1 MNNQKPKVNY
11 PSQLAFLLGFMG
23 VSMVLSAFL
32 IPLIGGM
39 LMHVSFQQALVK
51 INLPENANIA
61 RLLNTLASLFVF
73 FFPALALARILSKR
87 PFSQLGFRSGISP
100 RQILLLLGLSVASI
114 MLSGALGELNEWIPL
129 PAKWY
134 AKAKEMEE
142 AYKASM
148 LSMATMR
155 SLSDYL
161 LSLIVLAAAPAIFEE
176 VLFRSGFQQVFVGW
190 TQKKWMGILITS
202 VLFSAFHFS
211 YFGFLPRLALGMVL
225 GLIFYYSKNIWLS
238 ILLHFLNNA
247 IVVTQLYIAGKQ
259 GRSITKTMDE
269 SIPVWWGLLSVCV
282 LVVLFRLFKKESIR
296 LENPKEQFLHSTQEN
311 NKA

>member
-23 VSMVLSAFL
+23 FSMVLSAFL
-32 IPLIGGM
+32 IPFLGGM

-73 FFPALALARILSKR
+73 FFPALALARIISKR
-87 PFSQLGFRSGISP
+87 PFTQLGFRTGISP
-100 RQILLLLGLSVASI
+100 KQILLLLGLSVASI

-142 AYKASM
+142 VYKASM
-148 LSMATMR
+148 LSMATMK
-155 SLSDYL
+155 SFTDYL
-161 LSLIVLAAAPAIFEE
+161 LSLIVLAAAPALFEE

-190 TQKKWMGILITS
+190 TQNKWMGILITS

-211 YFGFLPRLALGMVL
+211 YFGFLPRLALGLVL

-247 IVVTQLYIAGKQ
+247 LVVTQLYIAGKQ
-259 GRSITKTMDE
+259 GKSITKTMDE
-269 SIPVWWGLLSVCV
+269 SIPIWWGLLSICI
-282 LVVLFRLFKKESIR
+282 LVYLFRSFKKESIR
-296 LENPKEQFLHSTQEN
+296 IENNKEQYLHSTEE
-311 NKA
+311 KSYD

>member
-39 LMHVSFQQALVK
+39 LMHVSFQQTLVR

-61 RLLNTLASLFVF
+61 RFLNTLASLFVF
-73 FFPALALARILSKR
+73 FFPSLALARIISKR
-87 PFSQLGFRSGISP
+87 PFAQLGFRSGISP
-100 RQILLLLGLSVASI
+100 KQILLLLGLSVASI

-134 AKAKEMEE
+134 AKAKEMEDL
-142 AYKASM
+142 YKASM
-148 LSMATMR
+148 LSMATMK
-155 SLSDYL
+155 SFSDYL
-161 LSLIVLAAAPAIFEE
+161 LSLLVLAAAPAIFEE

-247 IVVTQLYIAGKQ
+247 LVVTQLYIAGKQ
-259 GRSITKTMDE
+259 GKSITKTMDE
-269 SIPVWWGLLSVCV
+269 SIPVWWGLLSVFI
-282 LVVLFRLFKKESIR
+282 LFILFRSFKKECIR
-296 LENPKEQFLHSTQEN
+296 SENAKEQFLHSTQKNSQE
-311 NKA
+311 